1 VAAVPGHSP
10 ENRVTMLERL
20 ARLCALLAGALIAFM
35 VILTCGS
42 IIGRETVGH
51 TITGDFELVALAT
64 GAAVGLFMPLC
75 QLHRGNI
82 VVDFFTAK
90 APKRVN
96 RVLDRIGA
104 FLLAACCA
112 LLAWRA
118 ALGGPGAFVPA
129 DAAEVRVQLN
139 TLSAYRATYRAAR
152 PLFEWRLATIQ
163 RLTDAGWARGR
174 LPDSTRFDR
183 SLWFVRRRELGFVS
197 ILEQVSIQAGD
208 GDQPLVILTYRRS
221 LSAPALA
228 RWLDSIR

>member
-1 VAAVPGHSP
+1 
-10 ENRVTMLERL
+10 MLERL
-20 ARLCALLAGALIAFM
+20 ARLCALLAGLLIAFM
-35 VILTCGS
+35 VVLTCGS

-118 ALGGPGAFVPA
+118 ALGGLSSYNSHNSTMLLGVPEWYAYAPMVPGFA
-129 DAAEVRVQLN
+129 
-139 TLSAYRATYRAAR
+139 
-152 PLFEWRLATIQ
+152 
-163 RLTDAGWARGR
+163 LTAVIGLKQAI
-174 LPDSTRFDR
+174 F
-183 SLWFVRRRELGFVS
+183 GF
-197 ILEQVSIQAGD
+197 
-208 GDQPLVILTYRRS
+208 GDQPDHHEVT
-221 LSAPALA
+221 A
-228 RWLDSIR
+228 